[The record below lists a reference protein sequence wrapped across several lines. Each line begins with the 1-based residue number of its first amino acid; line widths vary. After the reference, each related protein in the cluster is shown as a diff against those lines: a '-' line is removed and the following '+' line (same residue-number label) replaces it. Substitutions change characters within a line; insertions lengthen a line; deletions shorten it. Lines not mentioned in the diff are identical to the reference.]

1 LGGSPTTYIT
11 NTWATGTSLKLEP
24 IKFCHWAAP
33 RYGDIGQKAL
43 NTVLAAVAFI
53 VAYKSLEAQIEI
65 NDMRQSIA
73 DSYAKIFEDRWNR
86 YKTAYMPLEAA
97 MIQEIMNTP
106 VPVVDCSSV
115 KSNYTSFVTN
125 AFGENSQRLTAAA
138 SKYCLCVDKSLTED
152 LNLSRAIMV
161 DDSVNF
167 GYRFD
172 EMYVIQRDDVRWNK
186 RSNLLNL
193 GRDLLAQSAKY
204 SATADNLLAGLGE
217 AAGKAFSGAVGYL
230 GYYFNRQQTEYPSQY
245 AQSSLSGGALDFG
258 MRGVGDMGPNF
269 VTAGGIQS
277 GQF

>member
-1 LGGSPTTYIT
+1 M
-11 NTWATGTSLKLEP
+11 EP

-43 NTVLAAVAFI
+43 NTVLAVVAFI

-65 NDMRQSIA
+65 NNMRQSIA

-97 MIQEIMNTP
+97 MIQDIMNTP
-106 VPVVDCSSV
+106 IPEVDCSSV
-115 KSNYTSFVTN
+115 KSDYTSFVAN
-125 AFGENSQRLTAAA
+125 AFGENSQRLTAMA
-138 SKYCLCVDKSLTED
+138 SKYCLCVDKSLTDD
-152 LNLSRAIMV
+152 LALSRTITV
-161 DDSVNF
+161 DDSVNL

-172 EMYVIQRDDVRWNK
+172 EMYVIQRDDARWNK

-204 SATADNLLAGLGE
+204 SATADTLLSGLGE
-217 AAGKAFSGAVGYL
+217 GAGRAFSGAVGYL
-230 GYYFNRQQTEYPSQY
+230 GYYFNRQQTEYPSNY
-245 AQSSLSGGALDFG
+245 AMSSSPGGVLDFG
-258 MRGVGDMGPNF
+258 TRGVGDMGNSFTTP
-269 VTAGGIQS
+269 GGIQS